1 MTQPALANRSP
12 GSPVLLEIGAMTH
25 QGLVRSRNED
35 AWGACAESGVL
46 FVADGLGG
54 HSAGDVASRLTGDC
68 MLEVMA
74 AVRSGRQPL
83 GRRLFDNVV
92 PRAERRLL
100 EYASRH
106 PSRADLATTLT
117 AAWVHGG
124 RLRIL
129 HIGDSRAY
137 LFRDGTLS
145 PLTDD
150 HSVLWQRVDA
160 GELTREQAR
169 LHPHKSG
176 LRRCIGGSRIGRCEP
191 DRLELPVGA
200 GDVVL
205 LATDGLTDL
214 VPEDAIETFCRRS
227 ADTPLLVAALVDA
240 ALDAGGR
247 DNITVV
253 ACRIPHHERN

>member
-12 GSPVLLEIGAMTH
+12 ASPQLLEIGGMTH

-54 HSAGDVASRLTGDC
+54 HSAGDVASRLAGDC
-68 MLEVMA
+68 MLDVMA
-74 AVRSGRQPL
+74 AARRGRRPL
-83 GRRLFDNVV
+83 ARRLFYDVV
-92 PRAERRLL
+92 ERAERRLD
-100 EYASRH
+100 EYAARH
-106 PSRADLATTLT
+106 TSQADLATTLT
-117 AAWVHGG
+117 AAWVHGR

-137 LFRDGTLS
+137 LFRDGALC

-150 HSVLWQRVDA
+150 HSVLWQRVEA
-160 GELTREQAR
+160 GYMTREQAR
-169 LHPHKSG
+169 LHPLNSQ
-176 LRRCIGGSRIGRCEP
+176 LRRCIGGSRIGRAEP
-191 DRLELPVGA
+191 DRLELPVRA

-205 LATDGLTDL
+205 LATDGLTDM
-214 VPEDAIETFCRRS
+214 VPEDLIETLCRRN
-227 ADTPLLVAALVDA
+227 ADPSLLVAALVDA

-247 DNITVV
+247 DNITIV
-253 ACRIPHHERN
+253 ACSIPHHERN